1 MTFVNIGWNVGVHQF
16 CRLGKHCM
24 VSACSKLVQDVPP
37 YMLADGFPAEVRS
50 INKVGMERNGFSS
63 EDLENV
69 RAVFKTIYKSDFNR
83 SQAML
88 ALTDE
93 SVFRRVQLLRK
104 LSNLFEVA
112 SDGVA

>member
-1 MTFVNIGWNVGVHQF
+1 
-16 CRLGKHCM
+16 M

-83 SQAML
+83 SQAIL

-93 SVFRRVQLLRK
+93 SS
-104 LSNLFEVA
+104 LSQSSVTQEIIEFIRSSER
-112 SDGVA
+112 GVA